1 MNRDNRISNLPE
13 VSLLYSNIDQ
23 LSIAPTLPTGNFD
36 DEALFLVARSGV
48 RNEKITYKKLKQSFV
63 SNSVGLTGTQIIS
76 GHKTF
81 ADTCTFQDTIYLNQ
95 VIDVTQ
101 TGDISGNI
109 FVGQTG
115 LFENIGVGSGF
126 ANKTSEPQHTLH
138 VVGDSFFEGNILA
151 TGDISF
157 LGDVAIQG
165 AAIQGGDL
173 SITGNSFFKNGVITQ
188 GNLYLSGDYNQTG
201 NAFIDGNV
209 ELTENL
215 YVGEKII
222 HHKYEDT
229 FIQLSDDRID
239 LQAGGGTKVT
249 LSEAAEDFISFDV
262 NTQEK
267 ARITNNGF
275 LGINTTT
282 PIGVLSVSGDAYI
295 ENLYVTGL
303 AGEWKR
309 VFPNS
314 QDEPISFSTNL
325 LQGVQSHKID
335 FPKTFDESPIVN
347 VTLQNDLGGPIVPF
361 IISGVSETEY
371 HINFGSSLPNAN
383 YQVQTTARATGDSS
397 VHKTEAQSFVSFLAG
412 GSSTHEII
420 FPSSFSA
427 PPSVSTSIET
437 SQDSVVPY
445 IISGVT
451 VSSYHI
457 LFGANISAGY
467 KVHTHA
473 VR

>member
-13 VSLLYSNIDQ
+13 VNLLYSNIDQ

-48 RNEKITYKKLKQSFV
+48 RNEKITYKKLKQSLV

-126 ANKTSEPQHTLH
+126 IDKTNEPEYSLH
-138 VVGDSFFEGNILA
+138 VIGDSFFEGNIEA

-157 LGDVAIQG
+157 LGDVAIKG
-165 AAIQGGDL
+165 AAIEGGNL

-201 NAFIDGNV
+201 NAFIDGDI
-209 ELTENL
+209 ELTEDL

-222 HHKYEDT
+222 HHQDEDT
-229 FIQLSDDRID
+229 FIQFLDDRID
-239 LQAGGGTKVT
+239 LQAGGEAKIT
-249 LSEAAEDFISFDV
+249 LSESAEDFISFDV
-262 NTQEK
+262 NSQEK
-267 ARITNNGF
+267 VRINNQGF
-275 LGINTTT
+275 LGVNTTT
-282 PIGVLSVSGDAYI
+282 PMGELSVSGDAYL
-295 ENLYVTGL
+295 ENLYVTGSE
-303 AGEWKR
+303 GEWKR

-314 QDEPISFSTNL
+314 QDEPISFATNL

-347 VTLQNDLGGPIVPF
+347 VTLRNDSGGPIVPF
-361 IISGVSETEY
+361 IISGVSETDY

-383 YQVQTTARATGDSS
+383 YQIQTTARATGDSS

-412 GSSTHEII
+412 GSDSHEIL
-420 FPSSFSA
+420 FPSAFSA

-437 SQDSVVPY
+437 SQNTVVPY
-445 IISGVT
+445 LISGIT
-451 VSSYHI
+451 TTSYHI
-457 LFGANISAGY
+457 LFGGNISAGY